1 MQNYIINALA
11 QILSANQGNRITP
24 ELSTG
29 ILTSLNQVL
38 TQALPETQPA
48 TSEEDGGEPDPV
60 SDKP

>member
-38 TQALPETQPA
+38 TQALPETQPVA
-48 TSEEDGGEPDPV
+48 SEEDGGGPD
-60 SDKP
+60 SA

>member
-38 TQALPETQPA
+38 TQALPETQPVA
-48 TSEEDGGEPDPV
+48 GEEDGGEPDNA
-60 SDKP
+60 

>member
-38 TQALPETQPA
+38 TQALPETQSA
-48 TSEEDGGEPDPV
+48 ASEEDGGEPDNA
-60 SDKP
+60 

>member
-48 TSEEDGGEPDPV
+48 ASEEDGGEPDRE
-60 SDKP
+60 

>member
-48 TSEEDGGEPDPV
+48 ASEEDGGEPGNA
-60 SDKP
+60 

>member
-38 TQALPETQPA
+38 TQALPETQHA
-48 TSEEDGGEPDPV
+48 ASEEDGGEPDNA
-60 SDKP
+60 

>member
-38 TQALPETQPA
+38 TQALPETQPVS
-48 TSEEDGGEPDPV
+48 SEEEGGEPGNA
-60 SDKP
+60 

>member
-48 TSEEDGGEPDPV
+48 ASEEDGGGPDNA
-60 SDKP
+60 

>member
-38 TQALPETQPA
+38 TQALHETQPVA
-48 TSEEDGGEPDPV
+48 SEEDGGETDNA
-60 SDKP
+60 

>member
-38 TQALPETQPA
+38 TQVLPETQPVA
-48 TSEEDGGEPDPV
+48 SEEDGGEPD
-60 SDKP
+60 